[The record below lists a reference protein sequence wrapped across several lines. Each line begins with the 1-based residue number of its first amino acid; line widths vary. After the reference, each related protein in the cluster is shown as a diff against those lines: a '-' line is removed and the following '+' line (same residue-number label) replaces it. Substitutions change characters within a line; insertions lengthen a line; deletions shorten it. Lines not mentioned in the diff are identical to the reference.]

1 MMLARNGRY
10 ARCLPCMQLVR
21 SMCQCKSIMAIHRSC
36 LIVLS
41 SCPDTA
47 PSTLAE
53 ARILAHTA
61 GSSVGFGS
69 IQQHVYGHHVVTQH
83 PIHLYPII
91 HNHPALE
98 FAILSTRI
106 SVAPQAVSSSIT
118 LAIFSFNTIEL
129 IAAHLGSSSA
139 VIVGARLPGVIFV
152 AVSRRLRSTLYWQ
165 RTYFWAADERY

>member
-1 MMLARNGRY
+1 MILVRNGIY

-21 SMCQCKSIMAIHRSC
+21 SMCQCKSIIAIHRSC

-47 PSTLAE
+47 PSTLVE

-83 PIHLYPII
+83 PIHLYP
-91 HNHPALE
+91 HHPQ
-98 FAILSTRI
+98 SPSSRI
-106 SVAPQAVSSSIT
+106 RDIKHKNISSST
-118 LAIFSFNTIEL
+118 SRQL
-129 IAAHLGSSSA
+129 IHHTRYLFFQYH
-139 VIVGARLPGVIFV
+139 R
-152 AVSRRLRSTLYWQ
+152 
-165 RTYFWAADERY
+165 ADCRPS